1 MPAIVTKRREGL
13 PWHIVTPAGNGTGP
27 FRFTFKAKE
36 QDNSAP
42 CFVTIE
48 RAGTEA
54 GAKATLKKL
63 GWVMP

>member
-13 PWHIVTPAGNGTGP
+13 PWHIVTPTGAGNGP
-27 FRFTFKAKE
+27 YRFTFKARE
-36 QDNSAP
+36 EDNGAP

-63 GWVMP
+63 GWKL